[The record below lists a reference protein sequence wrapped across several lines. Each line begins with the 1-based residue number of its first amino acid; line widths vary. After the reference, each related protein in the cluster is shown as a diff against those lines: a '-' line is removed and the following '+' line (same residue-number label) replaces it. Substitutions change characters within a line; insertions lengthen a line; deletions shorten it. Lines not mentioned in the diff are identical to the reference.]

1 MPFGG
6 GAEDVTDLLKGVMK
20 DEDVVG
26 HIRRDP
32 QQTIAMNRL

>member
-6 GAEDVTDLLKGVMK
+6 GAEDVSDLLQGIMQHKHIVR
-20 DEDVVG
+20 